1 MIINAGGGVGIPR
14 ALIVDDEPDLL
25 ELASVY
31 LRQKSDFE
39 VLTAQSAKEALK
51 ILEELEVDVIISDY
65 QMPGMDGIQF
75 LKKIRNKGN
84 DIPFI
89 LFTAKDSEE
98 LAIEALNCGAD
109 FFVKK
114 GGGGRALDVTD
125 PRQAV
130 RISRLCN
137 SKE

>member
-1 MIINAGGGVGIPR
+1 MIIDAGGGVGIPR

-114 GGGGRALDVTD
+114 GGGTCARRS
-125 PRQAV
+125 P
-130 RISRLCN
+130 N
-137 SKE
+137 SSV